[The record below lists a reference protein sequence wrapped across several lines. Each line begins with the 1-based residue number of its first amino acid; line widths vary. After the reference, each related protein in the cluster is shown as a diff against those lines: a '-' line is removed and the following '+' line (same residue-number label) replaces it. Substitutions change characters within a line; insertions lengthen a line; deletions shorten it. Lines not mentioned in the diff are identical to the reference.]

1 MDGDNPYAAPATLL
15 PCPAQV
21 QARRIRLAAG
31 LHLAGCGVGLADAAW
46 RQLGTGTDTFDIA
59 VLVTA
64 GLILAALAVWIARRL
79 LRRGPWARVLVIVL
93 AVLTVAGWFLSWE
106 APGWT
111 DVPWILSEFLS
122 IGAGVVLLLP
132 GMAAAF
138 RRAPAP
144 VP

>member
-1 MDGDNPYAAPATLL
+1 MDGDNPYAAPATPL
-15 PCPAQV
+15 PSPAEV
-21 QARRIRLAAG
+21 QARRIHLAAG
-31 LHLAGCGVGLADAAW
+31 LHLSGCGLSLADGLW
-46 RQLGTGTDTFDIA
+46 RQLGTGPGTIEIA
-59 VLVTA
+59 GGVTA
-64 GLILAALAVWIARRL
+64 VLILAPLAVWIARRL

-111 DVPWILSEFLS
+111 DVPWILSGLLA

-138 RRAPAP
+138 RRPPAP